1 MLAYRTTVVQALS
14 PRNSAETGHILNP
27 DFLQYHASK
36 SIDENI
42 SKEYTKSVSTQTY
55 NPLDYRTVFQLE
67 THCAD
72 VEPNVNLIRTIQA
85 IFLAKCLIS
94 VLSKLDI
101 ICTKETFI
109 PLAVAML
116 HHLQA
121 INCNAYEIVENVHEE
136 TTRVWEPRNIGGAI
150 YTTVSLVNHSCYPN
164 VVRHSYPN
172 GERSEKLMRK
182 IILMQEICMA
192 LNKLSFYR
200 NSRGQSTAFYRQRM
214 RDTRLLWAS
223 IS

>member
-1 MLAYRTTVVQALS
+1 MQALS
-14 PRNSAETGHILNP
+14 SRSAETRYVLNP
-27 DFLQYHASK
+27 DFLQYHASGK

-42 SKEYTKSVSTQTY
+42 SKEYTKSGSIQTY

-72 VEPNVNLIRTIQA
+72 VEPNVNLIHTIQA
-85 IFLAKCLIS
+85 IYLAKCLIF

-101 ICTKETFI
+101 VCTKETFI

-121 INCNAYEIVENVHEE
+121 INCNAYEIVENVYEE

-172 GERSEKLMRK
+172 GERSL
-182 IILMQEICMA
+182 
-192 LNKLSFYR
+192 F
-200 NSRGQSTAFYRQRM
+200 
-214 RDTRLLWAS
+214 
-223 IS
+223 